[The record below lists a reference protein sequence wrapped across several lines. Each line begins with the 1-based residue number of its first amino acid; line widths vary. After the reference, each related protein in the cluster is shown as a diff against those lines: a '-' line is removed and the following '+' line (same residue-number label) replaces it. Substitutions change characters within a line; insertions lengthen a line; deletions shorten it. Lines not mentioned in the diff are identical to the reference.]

1 MEGEPIMATYEHLVS
16 LKDKHASLDA
26 ELGKE
31 LVRPLPDSGV
41 LMRLKKEKLRLKEQ
55 ILRLEEEAA
64 PYKDR
69 AVH

>member
-1 MEGEPIMATYEHLVS
+1 MATYEHLVS

-31 LVRPLPDSGV
+31 QLRPMPDSAV

-55 ILRLEEEAA
+55 ILRLEEEAT
-64 PYKDR
+64 PYRDR
-69 AVH
+69 HVH

>member
-1 MEGEPIMATYEHLVS
+1 MATYEHLVS

-31 LVRPLPDSGV
+31 LVRPLPDSTV
-41 LMRLKKEKLRLKEQ
+41 LARLKKQKLRLKEQ
-55 ILRLEEEAA
+55 IIRLEEGAA
-64 PYKDR
+64 PYRER